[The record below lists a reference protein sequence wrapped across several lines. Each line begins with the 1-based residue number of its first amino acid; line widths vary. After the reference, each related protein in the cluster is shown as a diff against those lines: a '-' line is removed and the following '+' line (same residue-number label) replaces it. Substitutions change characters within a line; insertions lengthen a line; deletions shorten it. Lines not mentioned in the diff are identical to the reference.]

1 MTYQLIYV
9 DPPWQY
15 GNKISNGAAENHYET
30 MSLVEL
36 KRPLSG
42 IWLLIMPF
50 LPCGT
55 PAHIPRKRSSW
66 QRPGVFEFA
75 P

>member
-30 MSLVEL
+30 
-36 KRPLSG
+36 
-42 IWLLIMPF
+42 
-50 LPCGT
+50 
-55 PAHIPRKRSSW
+55 
-66 QRPGVFEFA
+66 
-75 P
+75 